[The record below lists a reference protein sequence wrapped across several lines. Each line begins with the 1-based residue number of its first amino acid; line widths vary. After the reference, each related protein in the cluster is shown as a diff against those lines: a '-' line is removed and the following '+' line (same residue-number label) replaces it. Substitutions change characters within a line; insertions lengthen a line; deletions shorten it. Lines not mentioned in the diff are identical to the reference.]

1 MFSINN
7 VLRKLKNAFL
17 WVTKIWKD
25 NSYIYD
31 GFIAAFEIYFKK
43 NDLDLDLV
51 FDLDH
56 CQ

>member
-1 MFSINN
+1 M
-7 VLRKLKNAFL
+7 LRKLKNAFL

-43 NDLDLDLV
+43 NDLDLDLD